1 MSSILSR
8 ALRTAGRAAGDAA
21 RQYLRRR
28 TDDPSR
34 GQPRRPRRDAGPR
47 GTSSPRASAGEQQ
60 VEAASRET
68 VEYDVARLGLPELDY
83 SPRHDDQPDPGEV
96 VWTWVPYEED
106 HAKGKDRPVLLVG
119 KDGPWLL
126 GLQLT
131 SQDHD
136 RDALQEARA
145 GRIWMDVGTGR
156 WDSTGRDSEVR
167 INRVIRIDPDDVRR
181 EGDILAEDVFNEV
194 VKYMHRALELT

>member
-1 MSSILSR
+1 VTFASDR
-8 ALRTAGRAAGDAA
+8 NYPGD
-21 RQYLRRR
+21 YE
-28 TDDPSR
+28 
-34 GQPRRPRRDAGPR
+34 G
-47 GTSSPRASAGEQQ
+47 
-60 VEAASRET
+60 
-68 VEYDVARLGLPELDY
+68 DVHPIYNPELDG
-83 SPRHDDQPDPGEV
+83 DPDPGEV
-96 VWTWVPYEED
+96 VWTWIPYEED
-106 HAKGKDRPVLLVG
+106 HSQGKDRPVLLVG

-181 EGDILAEDVFNEV
+181 EGDILDEAIFNDV
-194 VKYMHRALELT
+194 VKYMERALDLT

>member
-1 MSSILSR
+1 MSFASDNSYP
-8 ALRTAGRAAGDAA
+8 GD
-21 RQYLRRR
+21 YEG
-28 TDDPSR
+28 DV
-34 GQPRRPRRDAGPR
+34 RPI
-47 GTSSPRASAGEQQ
+47 
-60 VEAASRET
+60 
-68 VEYDVARLGLPELDY
+68 YNPELDGE
-83 SPRHDDQPDPGEV
+83 PDPGEV

-119 KDGPWLL
+119 KDGSWLL

>member
-1 MSSILSR
+1 MSFASDNSYP
-8 ALRTAGRAAGDAA
+8 GD
-21 RQYLRRR
+21 YEG
-28 TDDPSR
+28 DV
-34 GQPRRPRRDAGPR
+34 RP
-47 GTSSPRASAGEQQ
+47 
-60 VEAASRET
+60 V
-68 VEYDVARLGLPELDY
+68 YNPELDGE
-83 SPRHDDQPDPGEV
+83 PDPGEV

-106 HAKGKDRPVLLVG
+106 HSRGKDRPVLLVG
-119 KDGPWLL
+119 HDGPWLL

-156 WDSTGRDSEVR
+156 WDRSGRPSEVR

-181 EGDILAEDVFNEV
+181 EGDILDRDMFDEV
-194 VKYMHRALELT
+194 VKYMDRALDLT